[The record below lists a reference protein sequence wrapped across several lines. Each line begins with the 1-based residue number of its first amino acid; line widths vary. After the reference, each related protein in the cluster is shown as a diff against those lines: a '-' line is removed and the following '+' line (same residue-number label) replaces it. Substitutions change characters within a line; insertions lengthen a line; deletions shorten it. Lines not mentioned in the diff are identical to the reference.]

1 MITENKI
8 KDDET
13 ESRALDKKQMNLT
26 GMSENLLN
34 SSIGSFNDYKVKNKL
49 GKKKNKAKDR
59 EVYQDDRLSISNFND
74 TST

>member
-1 MITENKI
+1 
-8 KDDET
+8 
-13 ESRALDKKQMNLT
+13 
-26 GMSENLLN
+26 MSENLLN

-49 GKKKNKAKDR
+49 GKKKNKANDR